1 MNNDTE
7 KNDVSKDFSLE
18 EIILMF
24 WKYRRM
30 IIIINLIF
38 IVGSISYSLIADEI
52 YEVKCTIRPAQ
63 PSEEV
68 TLLESSFFTQF
79 SFVSGKMELPV
90 AKEISS
96 YLYSYPFLQKYYDK
110 YKDKENSIF
119 DDKLLKIKNSGYEQ
133 TIKEE
138 RIFNAAMKILK
149 DDIIKIYDDGFIM
162 TITIRLKDKYL
173 AKEFLIE
180 LTEDL
185 KNYIQNKNKSILQ
198 SQITFYEEVL
208 KSTTDPN
215 IILVLQNT
223 INKKLEKSCLIS
235 TNIFQIVEDPVIPS
249 KRFWPKRSA
258 IVIASSLFGFIFSFF
273 FVTVYSYFLDIYE
286 RILHK
291 KQKLT

>member
-1 MNNDTE
+1 MSNDNPINK
-7 KNDVSKDFSLE
+7 KNSDFSLE
-18 EIILMF
+18 DLLLLF
-24 WKYRRM
+24 WKHRMM
-30 IIIINLIF
+30 IIIINLFFIIF
-38 IVGSISYSLIADEI
+38 SIFYSLVTDEI
-52 YEVKCTIRPAQ
+52 YEVNCTIRPAQ

-90 AKEISS
+90 AKEITS
-96 YLYSYPFLQKYYDK
+96 YLYSNPFLQKYYEK

-119 DDKLLKIKNSGYEQ
+119 DDKLLKIKNSDLDPKV
-133 TIKEE
+133 KEE
-138 RIFNAAMKILK
+138 RMYNGAMKILK

-173 AKEFLIE
+173 AKEFLAE

-235 TNIFQIVEDPVIPS
+235 TNIFQVVEDPVIPS

-258 IVIASSLFGFIFSFF
+258 IVIASTLFGFVFSFF
-273 FVTVYSYFLDIYE
+273 FVIVYSYLFDLFK
-286 RILHK
+286 RIKLKVK
-291 KQKLT
+291 KS